1 MEEGCFS
8 LAKGRAPAASGKE
21 ELGARADRITG
32 ASRAPQGTKAG
43 LMDKLKGSV
52 PNMGINRLYKLTF

>member
-32 ASRAPQGTKAG
+32 ASRAPQGAKTG
-43 LMDKLKGSV
+43 LLGKLKGSL
-52 PNMGINRLYKLTF
+52 PNIGIKRLQALTF